1 MAFEVQFSPEH
12 PIIKKR
18 SKTMQLISQIIRL
31 IPILALALFC
41 TPSWATPQQMLSD
54 LQLVRLNA
62 AASMTNFYM
71 YTGLD
76 LDSRY
81 KQRLEQNHAR
91 FTQAFTSA
99 EKIAAANSLTTEVAE
114 LKSTWQKF
122 DQLVNDNLREMER
135 QGFPNV
141 RLVDDMG
148 NTSNQLIEMATA
160 ARDKLYESSGI
171 KASEVVTLSRELAL
185 LMERITAQYAA
196 RGTSN
201 LGQVFV
207 GNSEQTLPEMAE
219 VFAKELQKLNK
230 AATFPGSENILNSI
244 QSKWRFME
252 ERIRN
257 YNQNAVVF
265 LVVSYNDRIIEHLQE
280 LEAQYL

>member
-1 MAFEVQFSPEH
+1 
-12 PIIKKR
+12 
-18 SKTMQLISQIIRL
+18 MQLISQIIRL